1 MTVSEPSNRRT
12 KLMMAVATLF
22 DRGQINLPQMM
33 IQELDVSKDE
43 QESVKNSVAFV
54 LFGYLMAP
62 AEVQREIVRAYTRRR
77 W

>member
-1 MTVSEPSNRRT
+1 MTERANRRT

-22 DRGQINLPQMM
+22 DRGQMVFPREWLK
-33 IQELDVSKDE
+33 EHEVSKE
-43 QESVKNSVAFV
+43 EKETIQNSVAFA

-62 AEVQREIVRAYTRRR
+62 KEIQREIVRAYTRRR